1 MVRTVGGVTL
11 SLPPGLPRRAVLCGM
26 AAVAVAIGLGSCTA
40 RNDTLD
46 AALAR
51 VVGGLDP
58 NGPYR
63 PPTGE
68 EGRQALTGTERLLSG
83 DTVAAQEPFDP
94 LGMDTS
100 TAVDAA
106 TGRAYALAVSRP
118 YTERSWG
125 LLVIDLTAPG
135 PHLVLEVPHP
145 VADQDS
151 EHIGLALF
159 RAIPGAVLLVAGA
172 HRRAANRTADVAHQ
186 PDSLF
191 HAIATHLAD
200 TGLGQLQLHGYHDE
214 SLPSHEIVISAGAGQ
229 PGPLVRH
236 AADRLAAGG
245 FDVCRV
251 WRRDCGSLEGRR
263 NAQGRAAAEHGH
275 PFVHLEIN
283 RSTRAD
289 PDRRATLIA
298 ALAATYTQT

>member
-1 MVRTVGGVTL
+1 
-11 SLPPGLPRRAVLCGM
+11 M
-26 AAVAVAIGLGSCTA
+26 AAVAATLGLGSCATT
-40 RNDTLD
+40 RTNTLD
-46 AALAR
+46 AALIQLVA
-51 VVGGLDP
+51 GLDP

-63 PPTGE
+63 HPTGDE
-68 EGRQALTGTERLLSG
+68 RQQALTGTDLLLRG
-83 DTVAAQEPFDP
+83 DTAAAQEWFDL

-106 TGRAYALAVSRP
+106 TGRVYALAASHS
-118 YTERSWG
+118 YSDRSWG

-145 VADQDS
+145 GADQDS
-151 EHIGLALF
+151 ERIGLALL
-159 RAIPGAVLLVAGA
+159 RAVPGAALLVAGA
-172 HRRAANRTADVAHQ
+172 HRRAADRAADVAHQ

-200 TGLGQLQLHGYHDE
+200 IGLAQLQLHGYHDD

-229 PGPLVRH
+229 PGPLAQQ
-236 AADRLAAGG
+236 AAERLVARG
-245 FDVCRV
+245 FDVCRA
-251 WRRDCGSLEGRR
+251 WRRDCGDLEGRR

-289 PDRRATLIA
+289 PDRRATLID
-298 ALAATYTQT
+298 ALAVTYTPT

>member
-1 MVRTVGGVTL
+1 M
-11 SLPPGLPRRAVLCGM
+11 S
-26 AAVAVAIGLGSCTA
+26 AVAVALGLGSCVST
-40 RNDTLD
+40 RTDVLD
-46 AALAR
+46 AALAQL
-51 VVGGLDP
+51 VAGLDP
-58 NGPYR
+58 NGRYR
-63 PPTGE
+63 HPTGDE
-68 EGRQALTGTERLLSG
+68 RQQARTGTDRLLRG
-83 DTVAAQEPFDP
+83 DTAAAQEWFDP

-106 TGRAYALAVSRP
+106 TDRAYALAASHS

-145 VADQDS
+145 VADRDS

-159 RAIPGAVLLVAGA
+159 RAIPGAALLVAGA

-200 TGLGQLQLHGYHDE
+200 TGLAQLQLHGYHDE

-229 PGPLVRH
+229 PGPLAH
-236 AADRLAAGG
+236 QAADRLAAGG
-245 FDVCRV
+245 FDVCRA
-251 WRRDCGSLEGRR
+251 WRRDCGALEGRR

-283 RSTRAD
+283 RSIRAD
-289 PDRRATLIA
+289 PDRRATLID